1 MARAFCGG
9 AKCGLEKEKE
19 KEKKKEKEKAKME
32 LLRKKWARKRVDL
45 RTGGLYRRL

>member
-19 KEKKKEKEKAKME
+19 KEKMKEKAKME